1 MRQRL
6 DQALVAA
13 GLADSRELAQRLIL
27 AGEVTVDG
35 QKARKASQPVPEGAA
50 LALLAKPRFVSRG
63 GEKLEGAFAAFPLDV
78 AGQCC
83 LDVGASTGGFTDC
96 LLQHGAR
103 RFVILNG
110 HGGNDPAIEK
120 AGLELARET
129 GALIT
134 LLDWW
139 GIAPELNKAWTTG
152 HGDAQEVS
160 AIMHIKPELID
171 IASCPQTTVNDLSD
185 KLHFTHL
192 SSVKFADA
200 HIKLIRDIK
209 KGIPMGGFGGI
220 DSQKANAQW
229 GKEMLDAVVNYF
241 VELTEELRRVP
252 LDK

>member
-1 MRQRL
+1 MRGVFQN
-6 DQALVAA
+6 
-13 GLADSRELAQRLIL
+13 
-27 AGEVTVDG
+27 
-35 QKARKASQPVPEGAA
+35 
-50 LALLAKPRFVSRG
+50 LAK
-63 GEKLEGAFAAFPLDV
+63 
-78 AGQCC
+78 
-83 LDVGASTGGFTDC
+83 
-96 LLQHGAR
+96 HGAR
-103 RFVILNG
+103 RFIVVNG

-139 GIAPELNKAWTTG
+139 GIAPELNKIWTTG

-192 SSVKFADA
+192 SSVKFGDG

-209 KGIPMGGFGGI
+209 RGIPMGGFGGI

-229 GKEMLDAVVNYF
+229 GKGMMEAVVDYF
-241 VELTEELRRVP
+241 VAFTEEFRRLP